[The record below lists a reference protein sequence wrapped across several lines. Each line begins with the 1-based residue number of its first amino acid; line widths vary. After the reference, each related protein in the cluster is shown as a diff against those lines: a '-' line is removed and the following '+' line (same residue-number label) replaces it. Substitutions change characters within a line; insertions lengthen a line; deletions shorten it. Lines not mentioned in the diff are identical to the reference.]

1 MDGMDIAHRWTEV
14 RAQVPPDVHVV
25 AVSKTK
31 PISAVEDAYSAG
43 ARSFGENRVQE
54 LVGKHEALT
63 HPDSGRP
70 VDYPDLSWHQIG
82 TLQKNKVKYI
92 APFVGL
98 IHAVDQPALL
108 DEIDKR
114 AAANQRNISVLLQ
127 LHIAQESSKF
137 GLSESE
143 LADLLEQLEDGRWPH
158 VEVKGLMGMATFTN
172 DHVQVA
178 REFQG
183 LRTLYDQFKG
193 PLGWDTL
200 SMGMSGDWKI
210 AVDNGSNMVR
220 IGSAI
225 FGQR

>member
-1 MDGMDIAHRWTEV
+1 MDGMDIAHRWNEV
-14 RAQVPPDVHVV
+14 TAQVPPDVHVV

-143 LADLLEQLEDGRWPH
+143 LADLLEQLEDGRWPP